1 MTNQPPVQAA
11 PDASGERANREAKLQ
26 HLRQLGLDPYL
37 APKFPKSH
45 KNTAVHEAFAHL
57 QPDERTEL
65 TVAVAG
71 RVMAIR
77 NSGMFI
83 DLVDDTVKLQ
93 IYTGKEDVQGRFATV
108 MKALD
113 LGDIIGVRGTV
124 RRTKRGEITVDTTEI
139 VVLAKALEPPP
150 EKWHGLKNVEQR
162 YRHRE
167 YDLIGNDESRQTLR
181 TRFRV
186 IQSVRNFLSGEGFLE
201 VETPM
206 LHSIPGGAIARPFIT
221 HHNALDIPLYMRI
234 APELH
239 LKRLV
244 IGGLS
249 EKVFEINRCFRN
261 EGISPRH
268 NPEFTT
274 MELYQAYADY
284 EDMMDIAE
292 RTIAQAAITATGGT
306 RVKFGEHEID
316 FTPPFRRATM
326 LGLIEEHGKV
336 KLEGLDDAQA
346 RDAAKQ
352 VGVAIAPGAS
362 WGKVVEACFEHFV
375 EPNLIQPTHV
385 VALPKAIS
393 PLAKANHANPAIA
406 ERFETFCNTW
416 EIANAFSELADP
428 QEQRARFEDQ
438 QSQRDGGDDEAHRID
453 EDFLKAQSAGMMP
466 MGGLGIG
473 IDRLAMLLTNSP
485 TIREVIAFPTLRP
498 RSEDQG
504 AEGVADDAAEV

>member
-1 MTNQPPVQAA
+1 MTEQPISDPAS
-11 PDASGERANREAKLQ
+11 SGERANREAKLQ
-26 HLRQLGLDPYL
+26 QLRAAGLDPYL

-45 KNTAVHEAFAHL
+45 KNAAVHDAYAHL
-57 QPDERTEL
+57 QPDERTAD

-93 IYTGKEDVQGRFATV
+93 VYSAKDDVQGRLATV
-108 MKALD
+108 LRALD

-124 RRTKRGEITVDTTEI
+124 RRTKRGEITVDTGEI
-139 VVLAKALEPPP
+139 VILAKALEPPP

-167 YDLIGNDESRQTLR
+167 YDLIGNEDSRRTLR

-186 IQSVRNFLSGEGFLE
+186 IQTVRQFLSGEGFLE

-284 EDMMDIAE
+284 EDMMAITE
-292 RTIAQAAITATGGT
+292 RTIAAAAVAATGGT
-306 RVKFGEHEID
+306 RVTFGEQEID
-316 FTPPFRRATM
+316 FTPPFRRASM
-326 LGLIEEHGKV
+326 LDLIREHGNV
-336 KLEGLDDAQA
+336 SLAGLDDAQA
-346 RDAAKQ
+346 RAAASAA
-352 VGVAIAPGAS
+352 GIAVAAGAS

-385 VALPKAIS
+385 VDLPKAIS
-393 PLAKANHANPAIA
+393 PLAKANHARPEVA

-428 QEQRARFEDQ
+428 AEQRARFEDQ
-438 QSQRDGGDDEAHRID
+438 QGQRDGGDDEAHRID
-453 EDFLKAQSAGMMP
+453 EDFLRAQSAGMMP

-473 IDRLAMLLTNSP
+473 IDRLVMLLTNSQ

-498 RSEDQG
+498 RG
-504 AEGVADDAAEV
+504 AGEGADE

>member
-1 MTNQPPVQAA
+1 MSAVTEPTNQ
-11 PDASGERANREAKLQ
+11 DATGERASREAKLSA
-26 HLRQLGLDPYL
+26 LRQMGLDPYNQ
-37 APKFPKSH
+37 PKFPKSH
-45 KNTAVHEAFAHL
+45 KNEAVHAAYAHL
-57 QPDERTEL
+57 QPEERTEDS
-65 TVAVAG
+65 VAVAG

-77 NSGMFI
+77 NSGLFI
-83 DLVDDTVKLQ
+83 DILDDTVKLQ
-93 IYTGKEDVQGRFATV
+93 VYTPKDRVQGEWAPLL
-108 MKALD
+108 KALD

-124 RRTKRGEITVDTTEI
+124 RRTKRGEITVDSTEI

-150 EKWHGLKNVEQR
+150 EKWHGLKNIEQR

-167 YDLIGNDESRQTLR
+167 YDLIGNEDSRTTLR
-181 TRFRV
+181 TRFRM
-186 IQSVRNFLSGEGFLE
+186 IQAVRRFLTDEGFLE

-206 LHSIPGGAIARPFIT
+206 LHTIPGGAIAKPFIT
-221 HHNALDIPLYMRI
+221 HHNALDIPLFMRI

-274 MELYQAYADY
+274 IELYQAYADY
-284 EDMMDIAE
+284 ADMMDIAE
-292 RTIAQAAITATGGT
+292 RTIAAAAIAATGST
-306 RVKFGEHEID
+306 KVTFGEHELD

-326 LGLIEEHGKV
+326 LELIEEHAGV
-336 KLEGLDDAQA
+336 KLEGLDDEAA
-346 RDAAKQ
+346 RAAAKAA
-352 VGVAIAPGAS
+352 GIAVEPKAS
-362 WGKVVEACFEHFV
+362 WGKVVEACFEQKV

-385 VALPKAIS
+385 VELPKAIS
-393 PLAKANHANPAIA
+393 PLAKANHARPHVAD
-406 ERFETFCNTW
+406 RFETFCNTW

-428 QEQRARFEDQ
+428 QEQRARFEAQ
-438 QSQRDGGDDEAHRID
+438 QAQRDEGDDEAHRID

-466 MGGLGIG
+466 MGGLGVG
-473 IDRLAMLLTNSP
+473 IDRLAMLLTNSA

-498 RSEDQG
+498 RHDGEDAQG
-504 AEGVADDAAEV
+504 GDGGEG